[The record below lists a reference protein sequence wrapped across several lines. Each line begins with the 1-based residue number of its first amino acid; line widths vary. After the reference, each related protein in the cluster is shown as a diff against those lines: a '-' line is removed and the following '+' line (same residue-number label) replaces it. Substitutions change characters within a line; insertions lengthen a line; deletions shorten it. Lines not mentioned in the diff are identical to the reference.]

1 MKALYKPLSMLTSAA
16 GAMVT
21 SVLFRRIWRRTT
33 GESHAPH
40 AIDRR
45 FTMWQVVA
53 AAALQG
59 AIAAAVKAA
68 VDRAGAAG
76 YERATGAWPG
86 EESEPETR

>member
-1 MKALYKPLSMLTSAA
+1 MKALYKPLSMVASAA
-16 GAMVT
+16 GAMAT
-21 SVLFRRIWRRTT
+21 SALFKRVWRRTT
-33 GESHAPH
+33 GEAHAPN

-45 FTMWQVVA
+45 FTVWQVVA

-86 EESEPETR
+86 DE